1 MLTMSKLAIIV
12 MIALLA
18 MVCFPGFTK
27 VPTEEVSVSV
37 GDKPKLSFPLGECSA
52 HHTWT
57 IKKKTGDDVFTCRI
71 VSSTSEKFEGDCP
84 QEGQTYTVQ
93 MVSVERA
100 DLGEEYCLEIK
111 QITCS
116 CIHLIEKKD
125 PGVDRADSAA
135 GTKNNSTVISST
147 MWTFF
152 IGLIVWGTV
161 F

>member
-1 MLTMSKLAIIV
+1 MSKCTIMV
-12 MIALLA
+12 TLLA
-18 MVCFPGFTK
+18 LQCVQTGFLKDPPKK
-27 VPTEEVSVSV
+27 VFVSV

-57 IKKKTGDDVFTCRI
+57 IKNVKGDDVFTCRI
-71 VSSTSEKFEGDCP
+71 GSSTSEKFKGKCP

-93 MVSVERA
+93 MAPVERA

-111 QITCS
+111 QTICS

-147 MWTFF
+147 MWTF
-152 IGLIVWGTV
+152 IGLIVWVIV